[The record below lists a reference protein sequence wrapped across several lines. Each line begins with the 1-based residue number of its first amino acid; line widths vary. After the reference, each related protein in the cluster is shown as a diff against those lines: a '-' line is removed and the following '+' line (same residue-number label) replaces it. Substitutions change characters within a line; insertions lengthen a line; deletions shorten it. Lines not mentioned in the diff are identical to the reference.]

1 MVPMNEPTETP
12 DVVAIRPFV
21 PSKDFATCVRF
32 YEDLGFS
39 SRLLGGGIA
48 GMQMGAFGFLLQEY
62 DVPGFAANFMMHM
75 TVNDLDRY
83 WEKISGLDLAA
94 RYGVR
99 APTAPAMQ
107 PWGLV
112 ITYVVDP
119 TGVLWH
125 IAQQS
130 G

>member
-1 MVPMNEPTETP
+1 MSEPIPAP

-21 PSKDFATCVRF
+21 PAKDFAKSVRF
-32 YEDLGFS
+32 YEDLGFT

-48 GMQMGAFGFLLQEY
+48 SMQMGAFGFLLQEY
-62 DVPGFAANFMMHM
+62 DVPGFAEHFMMHM

-83 WEKISGLDLAA
+83 WEKISGLDLAR

-99 APTAPAMQ
+99 PATAPKMQ

-125 IAQQS
+125 ITQNS

>member
-1 MVPMNEPTETP
+1 MTEQVSVP

-21 PSKDFATCVRF
+21 PAKDFATCVRF
-32 YEDLGFS
+32 YEELGFS
-39 SRLLGGGIA
+39 SRLHGDSLASMSLGP
-48 GMQMGAFGFLLQEY
+48 FGFLLQEY
-62 DVPGFAANFMMHM
+62 DVPGFAGNFMMHM
-75 TVNDLDRY
+75 TVNDLDG
-83 WEKISGLDLAA
+83 WWQKISGLDLAR

-99 APTAPAMQ
+99 PPTAPEIQ

-125 IAQQS
+125 IAQKS
-130 G
+130 A

>member
-1 MVPMNEPTETP
+1 MTEPTSTP

-21 PSKDFATCVRF
+21 PAKDFLKSVRF

-39 SRLLGGGIA
+39 SRLHGDSLASMSLGP
-48 GMQMGAFGFLLQEY
+48 FGFLLQEY
-62 DVPGFAANFMMHM
+62 DVPGFAGNFMMHM
-75 TVNDLDRY
+75 TVNDLDRW
-83 WEKISGLDLAA
+83 WEKISSLDLAG

-99 APTAPAMQ
+99 PPTAPEVQ
-107 PWGLV
+107 PWGLR

-125 IAQQS
+125 FAQNS
-130 G
+130 R

>member
-1 MVPMNEPTETP
+1 MTEQVSVP

-21 PSKDFATCVRF
+21 PAKDFATCVRF
-32 YEDLGFS
+32 YEELGFS
-39 SRLLGGGIA
+39 SRLHGDSLASMSLGP
-48 GMQMGAFGFLLQEY
+48 FGFLLQEY
-62 DVPGFAANFMMHM
+62 DVPGFAGNFMMHM
-75 TVNDLDRY
+75 TVNDLDG
-83 WEKISGLDLAA
+83 WWQKISGLDLAR

-99 APTAPAMQ
+99 PPTAPEMQ

-125 IAQQS
+125 IAQKS
-130 G
+130 A